1 MVARRL
7 KSITALGMMPE
18 SEHCRARA
26 RECRAL
32 AGHLHLDFAREHMLK
47 AAADF
52 DRNALEIREREIT
65 HGMSRIG
72 ELVRGLRRE
81 A

>member
-1 MVARRL
+1 
-7 KSITALGMMPE
+7 
-18 SEHCRARA
+18 
-26 RECRAL
+26 
-32 AGHLHLDFAREHMLK
+32 MLK